1 MDNQLKPCPFCGSEA
16 QMIHGDG
23 PFCGRVQ
30 IDCTNCRNATWWW
43 DEAVAVRSWNKRAAL
58 PSDAAGAP
66 VAWRHSHTHCLYET
80 REAVPLADAD
90 EWAEPLY
97 AAPVAPAAVA
107 PEIAAWQ
114 SIETAPKDGRTVL
127 LGYLNEAGK
136 WRTVRGQWMSEAY
149 IAEYWEDPD
158 DVEPGWFETSA
169 EADDVPNCWRVE
181 PTHWM
186 PLPVS
191 PNSAPT
197 PTVAADAAAPKIVAH
212 PGERVSMTYEQ
223 YVALRDGSA
232 AQPDERAAPVGRME
246 MFSGKHGLTWLV
258 DPQSLPAGTH
268 LYARAAAPQAALD
281 EIVYA
286 VQAYGDARADGGD
299 SADAI
304 GKVCNL
310 LRAIATAPTERMS
323 DAARD
328 VLAERV
334 RQVSVE
340 GFTAEHDD
348 EHDPGVL
355 ASAGM
360 SYTAFA
366 ADLLCPMSLGDS
378 FRDLDGKPPMWWPWD
393 ASWWKAT
400 TPRRALEKAAALII
414 GEIEHIDRAARKA
427 EIERSGSAG
436 GEA

>member
-1 MDNQLKPCPFCGSEA
+1 MDTKTYGGHTVAALREFLQ
-16 QMIHGDG
+16 HGDDTG
-23 PFCGRVQ
+23 ET
-30 IDCTNCRNATWWW
+30 IDELTGDDASSANIIR
-43 DEAVAVRSWNKRAAL
+43 DLLAAF

-66 VAWRHSHTHCLYET
+66 IIAWATDDDRVITDRQKQQAIAEGGAS
-80 REAVPLADAD
+80 ASSVKPFSVPLHT
-90 EWAEPLY
+90 
-97 AAPVAPAAVA
+97 APVAPAAVA

-268 LYARAAAPQAALD
+268 LYARAAAPQAALSD
-281 EIVYA
+281 ERPA
-286 VQAYGDARADGGD
+286 WRDHPAALDAKA
-299 SADAI
+299 
-304 GKVCNL
+304 L
-310 LRAIATAPTERMS
+310 ATAQEIALMWGQDRSQFVSRIQVAVRDAMDWVRASLANAATDRMS
-323 DAARD
+323 GAARELTAD
-328 VLAERV
+328 DADMVWHAEDG
-334 RQVSVE
+334 E
-340 GFTAEHDD
+340 TFFHTID
-348 EHDPGVL
+348 EAVDYEVDQAWPTTGPL
-355 ASAGM
+355 E
-360 SYTAFA
+360 
-366 ADLLCPMSLGDS
+366 LKLSLGKS
-378 FRDLDGKPPMWWPWD
+378 IPP
-393 ASWWKAT
+393 AT
-400 TPRRALEKAAALII
+400 VRIFNITENGHEWEII
-414 GEIEHIDRAARKA
+414 DAARKA
-427 EIERSGSAG
+427 EIERSGDKA
-436 GEA
+436 